1 METAS
6 SIINRDTSGPDCD
19 YHARTSLMFAHHVLL
34 VPRKRCT
41 TIFRPHCVS
50 CLRSDFLC
58 GGSSRTTNDC
68 FFLSNLQMM
77 QMLFV
82 RYTMEE
88 ISHHRATRIAL
99 VMAVPPLLSTM
110 ATGGWSL
117 SLLLLIII
125 IIIWRAVPNYGSRS
139 SSTVVTFKH

>member
-1 METAS
+1 
-6 SIINRDTSGPDCD
+6 
-19 YHARTSLMFAHHVLL
+19 
-34 VPRKRCT
+34 
-41 TIFRPHCVS
+41 
-50 CLRSDFLC
+50 
-58 GGSSRTTNDC
+58 
-68 FFLSNLQMM
+68 MM

-88 ISHHRATRIAL
+88 ISHHRATRIAS

-125 IIIWRAVPNYGSRS
+125 IIWRAAPNYGSRS
-139 SSTVVTFKH
+139 SSTVVTFKQ